1 MAHFLFRCPSTGLN
15 VQHRWDDDPDVSENE
30 YEVVPCPACA
40 RMHLINRKTGKLL
53 GQEGKA

>member
-1 MAHFLFRCPSTGLN
+1 MAHFLFRCRSTGLN

-30 YEVVPCPACA
+30 YEVVPCPARA

-53 GQEGKA
+53 GQEGEA